1 MVQCLY
7 CFEERGNKEICPRC
21 GYDES
26 SSRQAAG
33 PELSPGTPLVE
44 GKYLVGRVL
53 GLGGFGLTYLGYDT
67 RLKVKVAIKEFFPRH
82 LVGRSSG
89 ALESRPHDEKTAQE
103 FAEGLRRF
111 VREAQTAAR
120 FDAHPHVVSVKDFF
134 EENGTAYIVMSYI
147 EGQSLADY
155 LERQPGKKVSFDKA
169 LEIFLPILDAL
180 EKIHR
185 ARLLHR
191 DVSPE
196 NIYITSDGT
205 VKLLDFG
212 AARHL
217 MVHGEASATVSVK
230 EGYAPTEQYS
240 KHGRQGPWTDIY
252 ATAAT
257 LYRALTG
264 TIPPAS
270 IERVHADTLLPPSK
284 QGSDIPLRAERALL
298 KALALRPEDRY
309 QQISVFRRE
318 LFDAS
323 RHRLWDV
330 LTADWRV
337 PTLAVVV
344 IVAVLL
350 GMKMYLDS
358 NRREEIPP
366 EAMRFIGK
374 DPAGNPLE
382 PATVEKEK
390 KGKQSTSPFSGKR
403 KKRKEDRTSTAPARK
418 SVSVVTSAEEGEEEE
433 EGKEQERR
441 TSAPI
446 EEPMPEELRR
456 RKGSD
461 EVKFVKTNVPRGAPD
476 DLFRQGL
483 GFERAGNR
491 RKALEYYEAACDRDY
506 AVACY
511 QEAKLS
517 GDKQLYTVSRSLFSK
532 ECAEGKAYACTNYGT
547 MLAKGEGG
555 AKDAVKARDVLDRAC
570 EKKQTVACL
579 YLAGMWEKGEGGV
592 IPDEIMAARY
602 YKRVCELNM
611 KEGCRRYADLLAS
624 GSAGEADG
632 EKAAKYYYWR
642 ACSLGDKTSCQKQ
655 SSRDEKREEKK

>member
-1 MVQCLY
+1 MAQCLY
-7 CFEERGNKEICPRC
+7 CFEERGNEGVCRRC

-26 SSRQAAG
+26 SPRQAAG

-53 GLGGFGLTYLGYDT
+53 GIGGFGVTYLGYDT

-82 LVGRSSG
+82 LVGRAPG
-89 ALESRPHDEKTAQE
+89 TVECRPHDEKTAQE
-103 FAEGLRRF
+103 FADGLRRF
-111 VREAQTAAR
+111 VREAQTVAR
-120 FDAHPHVVSVKDFF
+120 FDAHPHVVAVKDFF

-155 LERQPGKKVSFDKA
+155 LERQPGKKVSFGKA

-196 NIYITSDGT
+196 NIYLSGDGT
-205 VKLLDFG
+205 VKLIDFG
-212 AARHL
+212 AARQV
-217 MVHGEASATVSVK
+217 MVRGESSATVSVQ
-230 EGYAPTEQYS
+230 EGYAPVEQYS

-252 ATAAT
+252 AAAAT
-257 LYRALTG
+257 LYRTLTG
-264 TIPPAS
+264 VMPPAS
-270 IERVHADTLLPPSK
+270 LERVHHDTLLPPSK
-284 QGSDIPLRAERALL
+284 QGSDLPPRAERALL
-298 KALALRPEDRY
+298 KALSLRPEDRY
-309 QQISVFRRE
+309 QQVSVFRRD
-318 LFDAS
+318 LLAAS
-323 RHRLWDV
+323 RPRVWDI
-330 LTADWRV
+330 LAADWRV
-337 PTLAVVV
+337 PVLIVVV
-344 IVAVLL
+344 IVAVVL
-350 GMKMYLDS
+350 GAKMYFDS
-358 NRREEIPP
+358 NRHEEIPP

-382 PATVEKEK
+382 PSPVERSKKRIAASSPEK
-390 KGKQSTSPFSGKR
+390 KKKKKKETSAREGTTQK
-403 KKRKEDRTSTAPARK
+403 STA
-418 SVSVVTSAEEGEEEE
+418 VVAVAEEEEGDEEEE
-433 EGKEQERR
+433 EPETRSSSSL
-441 TSAPI
+441 T
-446 EEPMPEELRR
+446 EPMPAGWRDRR
-456 RKGSD
+456 GSG
-461 EVKFVKTNVPRGAPD
+461 EVQFVKTNMPRGAPE
-476 DLFRQGL
+476 DLFRRGL
-483 GFERAGNR
+483 GLERAGNR
-491 RKALEYYEAACDRDY
+491 RKAIEYYEAACEQNY

-511 QEAKLS
+511 QEAKLA
-517 GDKQLYTVSRSLFSK
+517 GDKQLYAVSRSLFSK

-555 AKDAVKARDVLDRAC
+555 SKDAVKARDVLDRAC

-579 YLAGMWEKGEGGV
+579 LLAELWEKGEGGV

-624 GSAGEADG
+624 GKAGEADG

-642 ACSLGDKTSCQKQ
+642 ACSLGDKVACQKQ
-655 SSRDEKREEKK
+655 APRNGKKEKKK